1 MNVLYHLPILP
12 PKMPEAEAL
21 SQEIAALRTAFNGE
35 IVYLNPNET
44 SPVYLPR
51 LAFGWH
57 KLRRVRQIEAE
68 YDLHHFFNP
77 DPFPYPVL
85 LRLRKPVVYSLSSGV
100 GEKRPYLPYFS
111 RLAAVTVYDER
122 SYGKLRDW
130 GLTNVHLVQSGIDV
144 AKFTHTAV
152 PLTDEIRLLSASAPW
167 TKAQFASKGVA
178 ALLEAA
184 QQMPRLQIIFL
195 WRGMLYE
202 EMMARV
208 AQAGVADRVQVINE
222 RVDVNGILA
231 KVHGTI
237 NLASNGALIKAYP
250 HSLLDSLAAGKP
262 VLVSKVIAMSDY
274 VKRVGCGVVVDEVSA
289 EGVVTAV
296 NGFAERYETL
306 VATAVRVG
314 RDFSQEK
321 MITSFRQVYDFVLRN
336 EP

>member
-12 PKMPEAEAL
+12 PKIPEAEAL

-57 KLRRVRQIEAE
+57 KLHRVRQIETE

-85 LRLRKPVVYSLSSGV
+85 LRLGKPVVYSLSSGV

-122 SYGKLRDW
+122 SYEKLRGW
-130 GLTNVHLVQSGIDV
+130 ELTNVHLVQSGIDV

-152 PLTDEIRLLSASAPW
+152 PLTGEIRLLSASAPW

-178 ALLEAA
+178 ALLAA
-184 QQMPRLQIIFL
+184 ARQMPRLHLTFL
-195 WRGMLYE
+195 WRGVLYQEML
-202 EMMARV
+202 ARV

-222 RVDVNGILA
+222 QVEVNEILA
-231 KVHGTI
+231 GVHGAI
-237 NLASNGALIKAYP
+237 NLASDGAIIKAYP

-262 VLVSKVIAMSDY
+262 VLVSRAIAMSDY
-274 VKRVGCGVVVDEVSA
+274 VKKAGCGVVVDAVSA

-296 NGFAERYETL
+296 NEFSERYEAL
-306 VATAVRVG
+306 VATAGRVG
-314 RDFSQEK
+314 RNFSREK
-321 MITSFRQVYDFVLRN
+321 MIASFRRVY
-336 EP
+336 EAAA

>member
-1 MNVLYHLPILP
+1 MNVLYHLPVLP
-12 PKMPEAEAL
+12 PKMPETEAL

-51 LAFGWH
+51 LTFGWH
-57 KLRRVRQIEAE
+57 KLRRVRQMEAE
-68 YDLHHFFNP
+68 YGLHHFFNP

-85 LRLRKPVVYSLSSGV
+85 LRLRKPVVYSLSSGL

-122 SYGKLRDW
+122 SYEKLRAW
-130 GLTNVHLVQSGIDV
+130 GLTNVHLAQSGIDV
-144 AKFTHTAV
+144 TRFTHTAV

-167 TKAQFASKGVA
+167 TKAQFKSKGID
-178 ALLEAA
+178 ALLAAA
-184 QQMPRLQIIFL
+184 QQAPRLHLTFL
-195 WRGMLYE
+195 WRGLLYE

-222 RVDVNGILA
+222 QVDVNGILA

-237 NLASNGALIKAYP
+237 NLASNGAIIKAYP

-262 VLVSKVIAMSDY
+262 VLISRAIAMSDY
-274 VKRVGCGVVVDEVSA
+274 VKSIGCGVVVDKVSGD
-289 EGVVTAV
+289 GVATAV
-296 NGFAERYETL
+296 NEFVERYETL
-306 VATAVRVG
+306 VDTAVRVG

-321 MITSFRQVYDFVLRN
+321 MITSFRRVYETVTA
-336 EP
+336 

>member
-57 KLRRVRQIEAE
+57 KLRRVRQMEAE

-100 GEKRPYLPYFS
+100 EKRPYLPYFS

-130 GLTNVHLVQSGIDV
+130 GLTNVHLAQSGIDV
-144 AKFTHTAV
+144 SKFTHTAV
-152 PLTDEIRLLSASAPW
+152 PLTNKIRLLCASAPW
-167 TKAQFASKGVA
+167 TKAQFRSKGVD
-178 ALLEAA
+178 ALLAA
-184 QQMPRLQIIFL
+184 MRLMPRLRLTFL
-195 WRGMLYE
+195 WRGVLYE
-202 EMMARV
+202 EMVTRV
-208 AQAGVADRVQVINE
+208 AQAGVADRVQLINE
-222 RVDVNGILA
+222 QADVNEILA
-231 KVHGTI
+231 SVHGTI
-237 NLASNGALIKAYP
+237 NLASDGAIIKAYP

-262 VLVSKVIAMSDY
+262 VLVSQAIAMSDY
-274 VKRVGCGVVVDEVSA
+274 VKEVGCGVVVDEVSA

-296 NGFAERYETL
+296 NEFTERYEAL
-306 VATAVRVG
+306 ADTAVRVG

-321 MITSFRQVYDFVLRN
+321 MVDSFRRVYEAVTT
-336 EP
+336 